1 MIRFRSYA
9 SATISSTPQTL
20 HFSYFA
26 ATCQVPS
33 FAHSSKGGRGELS
46 TCLPTYLYIYI
57 YIYTYL
63 FI

>member
-9 SATISSTPQTL
+9 SAMISSTPQTL

-33 FAHSSKGGRGELS
+33 FAHSSKGGRGV
-46 TCLPTYLYIYI
+46 I
-57 YIYTYL
+57 
-63 FI
+63 